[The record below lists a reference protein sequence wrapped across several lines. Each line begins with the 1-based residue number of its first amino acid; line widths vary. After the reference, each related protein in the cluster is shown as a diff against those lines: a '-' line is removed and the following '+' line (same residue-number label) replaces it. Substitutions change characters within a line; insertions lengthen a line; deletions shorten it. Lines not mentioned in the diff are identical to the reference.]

1 MSLLNDHKASGGATQ
16 ASGGGDDDGAM
27 RAGDSSHGCARGGCG
42 NAGSKR
48 CSGCSKVLCDI
59 YENALQSTLLPIF
72 ATPASTPRPIPVHSS
87 HRCIA
92 SHVCLMR
99 TWTALCHVTAQSHS
113 GVIHAKDSS
122 PTLYP
127 CMARARVDL
136 RVFSGHR
143 CPDAH
148 PFWACS
154 SLLPSSHLSRARSQA
169 WYCSVECQKVHW
181 KEGGHKKVCKATQ
194 AVVSKVV
201 APRGAAGATG
211 FSSPALAS
219 GGATTAK
226 KPSSST
232 TSASQSDGGV
242 CTICLESDPPPIQS
256 GCACR
261 GDAGLAHIECRISA
275 AAAKHQS
282 TGNPAWWS
290 KCTTCNE
297 GLNGEIAL
305 GLAQEFYRRMQGHP
319 DKEWGFAAIVLSN
332 ALGKVG
338 KDAEAE
344 TLCRESLSVL
354 EQPGR
359 GGPAAAQL
367 LRDLRCQLAHALAN
381 QGKHA
386 EALPIEEC
394 CFEEALLQD
403 GPDDATT
410 LVSAK
415 SIANF
420 LIALDRNAEATTLL
434 LDTYARAKREFGAE
448 RSFTLEI
455 GVDLARS
462 LMGSGK
468 EAEGQAMLEEL
479 LPVLKRVLGPE
490 HHVYLQSTRM
500 YATSVFNSGRFVEG
514 EAMLAD
520 VLKAEMRVLGDEH
533 PQTRSTAETL
543 AHVRKNLVRLGVHLA
558 EAQRMQP
565 AAHTTQ

>member
-1 MSLLNDHKASGGATQ
+1 MKRAVVPLRPAAVAT
-16 ASGGGDDDGAM
+16 
-27 RAGDSSHGCARGGCG
+27 
-42 NAGSKR
+42 
-48 CSGCSKVLCDI
+48 
-59 YENALQSTLLPIF
+59 T
-72 ATPASTPRPIPVHSS
+72 
-87 HRCIA
+87 
-92 SHVCLMR
+92 
-99 TWTALCHVTAQSHS
+99 TALCVQVIPVTGALEEVAGRRAASGAVGAARFVCDIHVMKLHQLHFNTKDLNHVPHS
-113 GVIHAKDSS
+113 CPSLQRPPRPQGPFPSIPHTDASLATCVE
-122 PTLYP
+122 
-127 CMARARVDL
+127 RARGLPSATLL
-136 RVFSGHR
+136 RVTLILYVPLSWCVPTYGRSRKSLRGPSLF
-143 CPDAH
+143 AH
-148 PFWACS
+148 PFRTCS
-154 SLLPSSHLSRARSQA
+154 SLLSSPHLSRARLQV